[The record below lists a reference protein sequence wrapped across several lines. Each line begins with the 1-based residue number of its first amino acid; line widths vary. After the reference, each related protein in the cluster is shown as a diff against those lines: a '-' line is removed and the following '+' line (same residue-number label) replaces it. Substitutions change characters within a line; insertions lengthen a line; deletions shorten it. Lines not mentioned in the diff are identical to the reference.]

1 MVLLQM
7 KGLNVSAGRKISE
20 LLANSFMTLAFSFEL
35 IIWRAA
41 LCVSVTSH
49 LRSETA
55 STHSRSRPRVGWSAT
70 RFARGCRSLKFM
82 VKSLMKE
89 HTLIYAVSCKIRSVF
104 GQTVG

>member
-1 MVLLQM
+1 MVLLQI
-7 KGLNVSAGRKISE
+7 KGSNVSAGTKISE

-55 STHSRSRPRVGWSAT
+55 STHSRSRPRVGLWAT
-70 RFARGCRSLKFM
+70 RFARSRGRRSLKFM
-82 VKSLMKE
+82 VQSLMKE
-89 HTLIYAVSCKIRSVF
+89 HTYLRCEL
-104 GQTVG
+104 